1 MTRNRLDDGRSI
13 QVDRYY
19 RFCHQNIGRVA
30 RITDKGGRVH
40 VGRIVRVSPSKVYI
54 APMIRRGGRGF
65 AYGYYGGWWG
75 WGPVYGL
82 GLGLIAGVA
91 LAGLFFW

>member
-1 MTRNRLDDGRSI
+1 
-13 QVDRYY
+13 
-19 RFCHQNIGRVA
+19 
-30 RITDKGGRVH
+30 
-40 VGRIVRVSPSKVYI
+40 
-54 APMIRRGGRGF
+54 MIRRGGRGF

-91 LAGLFFW
+91 LAGLFFGNMKRPIDIGPFIFISFSPV

>member
-1 MTRNRLDDGRSI
+1 
-13 QVDRYY
+13 
-19 RFCHQNIGRVA
+19 
-30 RITDKGGRVH
+30 
-40 VGRIVRVSPSKVYI
+40 
-54 APMIRRGGRGF
+54 MIRRGGRGF

-91 LAGLFFW
+91 LAGLFLVI

>member
-1 MTRNRLDDGRSI
+1 
-13 QVDRYY
+13 
-19 RFCHQNIGRVA
+19 
-30 RITDKGGRVH
+30 
-40 VGRIVRVSPSKVYI
+40 
-54 APMIRRGGRGF
+54 MIRRGGRGF
-65 AYGYYGGWWG
+65 AYGYYGSGWG

>member
-1 MTRNRLDDGRSI
+1 ME
-13 QVDRYY
+13 RYY
-19 RFCHQNIGRVA
+19 RFCQQNVGRVA
-30 RITDKGGRVH
+30 RITDRGGRVH
-40 VGRIVRVSPSKVYI
+40 VGRIVRVSPNKVFI
-54 APMIRRGGRGF
+54 APMVRRGRPGF
-65 AYGYYGGWWG
+65 GYGYGYYGGWWG

>member
-1 MTRNRLDDGRSI
+1 M
-13 QVDRYY
+13 DRYY

-54 APMIRRGGRGF
+54 APMIRREAAGSPTDITAAGGVG
-65 AYGYYGGWWG
+65 
-75 WGPVYGL
+75 
-82 GLGLIAGVA
+82 A
-91 LAGLFFW
+91 LYTDLASV